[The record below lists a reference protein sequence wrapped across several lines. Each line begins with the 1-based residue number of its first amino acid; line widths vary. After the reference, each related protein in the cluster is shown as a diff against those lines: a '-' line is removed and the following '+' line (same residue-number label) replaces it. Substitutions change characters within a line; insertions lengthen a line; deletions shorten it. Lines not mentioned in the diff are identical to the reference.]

1 MLIDPKFQKL
11 QQPPDRS
18 FGFVRKKE
26 NKYWPPVARV
36 DDAFGDRNLVCT
48 CEPIESYK

>member
-1 MLIDPKFQKL
+1 LA
-11 QQPPDRS
+11 
-18 FGFVRKKE
+18 FGEHIAMHIAVFPLAWLKE
-26 NKYWPPVARV
+26 NKYWPPVGRV